1 MKITVLSLFPEI
13 LRGFFESS
21 IMAKA
26 VERGILSFELVNIRD
41 YAIDKHHKCD
51 DLTFGGGA
59 GMLMLPDPL
68 CRALEAAGATPREA
82 PAALASGEDSSA
94 SVAAGA
100 TPHEAPMALASGEDS
115 SASVAA
121 GATPREAPAALASS
135 ENAADPGAPP
145 AKRTIFVTPSGRLF
159 NQAMAADFSREA
171 ELVIVCG
178 RYEGIDQRVI
188 DRYVTDEVSVGDYVL
203 SSGEVAALVLV
214 DAVYRLVPGV
224 ISGESLLEE
233 SFAPVGTAGDAR
245 GPALLE
251 YPQYTRPAMYDNLR
265 VPEVLTSGH
274 HAKIVRWRLRESIK
288 KTLAYRPELLAA
300 EGLPSDVRK
309 LLSEIVTEGGDDEPT
324 TENSSAAN
332 QGR

>member
-26 VERGILSFELVNIRD
+26 VERGLMSYELVDIRD
-41 YAIDKHHKCD
+41 YATDKHHKCD

-59 GMLMLPDPL
+59 GMLMLPGPL
-68 CRALEAAGATPREA
+68 GRAIEAAGVEAKGSPFGGPR
-82 PAALASGEDSSA
+82 
-94 SVAAGA
+94 
-100 TPHEAPMALASGEDS
+100 
-115 SASVAA
+115 
-121 GATPREAPAALASS
+121 
-135 ENAADPGAPP
+135 
-145 AKRTIFVTPSGRLF
+145 KRCVYVTPSGRLF

-178 RYEGIDQRVI
+178 RYEGVDQRII
-188 DRYVTDEVSVGDYVL
+188 DRYVSDEVSVGDYVL

-224 ISGESLLEE
+224 ISGESLRDE
-233 SFAPVGTAGDAR
+233 SFSVVEEPNATAVAAG
-245 GPALLE
+245 GIKPQPALGLLE
-251 YPQYTRPAMYDNLR
+251 YPQYTRPATYDNMQ

-274 HAKIVRWRLRESIK
+274 HANIVRWRLRESIR

-300 EGLPSDVRK
+300 EGLPPDVRK
-309 LLSEIVTEGGDDEPT
+309 LLGEIMTEGGDDEPNA
-324 TENSSAAN
+324 ENPGASN
-332 QGR
+332 

>member
-26 VERGILSFELVNIRD
+26 VARGLMSYELVDIRD
-41 YAIDKHHKCD
+41 YATDKHHKCD

-59 GMLMLPDPL
+59 GMLMLPGPL
-68 CRALEAAGATPREA
+68 
-82 PAALASGEDSSA
+82 SSA
-94 SVAAGA
+94 IVAA
-100 TPHEAPMALASGEDS
+100 D
-115 SASVAA
+115 
-121 GATPREAPAALASS
+121 
-135 ENAADPGAPP
+135 
-145 AKRTIFVTPSGRLF
+145 AKRVVYVTPSGRLF
-159 NQAMAADFSREA
+159 NQSMAADFACEA

-188 DRYVTDEVSVGDYVL
+188 DRYVTDEVSIGDYVL
-203 SSGEVAALVLV
+203 SSGEIAALVLV

-233 SFAPVGTAGDAR
+233 SFASAAEGQSG
-245 GPALLE
+245 ALLE
-251 YPQYTRPAMYDNLR
+251 YPQYTRPALYDNLR

-274 HAKIVRWRLRESIK
+274 HANIVRWRLRESIK
-288 KTLAYRPELLAA
+288 KTLAYRQELLAA
-300 EGLPSDVRK
+300 EGLPSEVLK
-309 LLSEIVTEGGDDEPT
+309 LLSEIITEGGDDEPYP
-324 TENSSAAN
+324 ENPGSAD